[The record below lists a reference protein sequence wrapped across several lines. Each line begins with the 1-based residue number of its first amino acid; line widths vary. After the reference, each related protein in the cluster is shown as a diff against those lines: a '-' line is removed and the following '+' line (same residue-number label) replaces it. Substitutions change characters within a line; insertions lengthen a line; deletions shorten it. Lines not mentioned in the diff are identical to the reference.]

1 MKTDADL
8 RRDVEDE
15 LAAEPSLDATAIG
28 VAAQDG
34 VITLSGHVGS
44 YPEKLAAEPCAAR
57 VQGVGAVAAEIDI
70 RLAGSRRLTDEDI
83 ARAALNALAW
93 NSLVPPDQIKVEVTS
108 GWVTLEGNV
117 SWHYQKTAAHDAVCH
132 LRGVTGV
139 TNQIAL
145 KPASMQSAV
154 KAHVEA
160 ALRRR
165 FGGQPRHLHIETRSD
180 HVILRGSVRSLF
192 DRAEVER
199 TTSTTPG
206 VCHVDNNL
214 TVALAAKAVTP

>member
-1 MKTDADL
+1 M
-8 RRDVEDE
+8 
-15 LAAEPSLDATAIG
+15 
-28 VAAQDG
+28 
-34 VITLSGHVGS
+34 
-44 YPEKLAAEPCAAR
+44 
-57 VQGVGAVAAEIDI
+57 GAVAAEIDI
-70 RLAGSRRLTDEDI
+70 PLAGSRRVTDEDI
-83 ARAALNALAW
+83 ARAALNAPAW

-108 GWVTLEGNV
+108 GWVTLDGNV

-165 FGGQPRHLHIETRSD
+165 FGGQPRHIHIETRGD
-180 HVILRGSVRSLF
+180 HAILRGSVPSLF
-192 DRAEVER
+192 ECAEVER
-199 TTSTTPG
+199 AAWTTPG

-214 TVALAAKAVTP
+214 TVTLAKAVTP